1 MLASEQKTYTGTAY
15 NTYTFAYSYNLDGSL
30 KSQTYPSGR
39 VVDFT
44 YDGSGR
50 PSSVQEPNSGPS
62 FLNSVAY
69 AAHGSIDNMQLGNL
83 LVEQTCYNDLLQPV
97 ARRLGDATS
106 SGCAVQPSTDLL
118 HLGFGYGAATTNNGN
133 MMQQTIWAPDNGS
146 GAAWQVT
153 QDYTYD
159 QVNRLATAE
168 EKLGGVPQWSRT
180 YDYDHFG
187 NRWVDGHTGHTLHFA
202 TPTLQ
207 TDIDATTNRL
217 TGTGITYDNAGNLT
231 AHPHITPGGWMTYDA
246 NNKMVAFTATRVRQH
261 RVRRRRPPRPQDP
274 RNKTT
279 TTPSASSPP
288 SIRWRH
294 TRTRRPTSARRTISV
309 RRGL

>member
-1 MLASEQKTYTGTAY
+1 
-15 NTYTFAYSYNLDGSL
+15 
-30 KSQTYPSGR
+30 
-39 VVDFT
+39 
-44 YDGSGR
+44 
-50 PSSVQEPNSGPS
+50 
-62 FLNSVAY
+62 
-69 AAHGSIDNMQLGNL
+69 
-83 LVEQTCYNDLLQPV
+83 
-97 ARRLGDATS
+97 
-106 SGCAVQPSTDLL
+106 
-118 HLGFGYGAATTNNGN
+118 

-187 NRWVDGHTGHTLHFA
+187 NRWVDGATGHTLHFA

-246 NNKMVAFTATRVRQH
+246 NNKMVAFTATGVSVSTAYDAADRRVRKIHDNDSLDLRRLRQARR
-261 RVRRRRPPRPQDP
+261 RVLRPRHIRRRPSRFDAPDDRRRRQRRFPSRGERIDSTLSGRGPVRGPRSAI
-274 RNKTT
+274 RSNSRANSEMTIRVWTT
-279 TTPSASSPP
+279 FGLE
-288 SIRWRH
+288 
-294 TRTRRPTSARRTISV
+294 TIA
-309 RRGL
+309 LQ